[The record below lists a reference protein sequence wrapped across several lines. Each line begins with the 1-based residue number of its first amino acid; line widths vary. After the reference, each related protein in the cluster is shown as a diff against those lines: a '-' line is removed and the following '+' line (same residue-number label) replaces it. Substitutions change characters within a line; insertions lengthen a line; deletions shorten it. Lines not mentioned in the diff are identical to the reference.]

1 MSKIMFAPPNVKA
14 YARYGKQIEAINQA
28 LKKEERIAKI
38 KEVQRIRFAGPLR
51 HRDALSRQY
60 DAERGDRPRDEGDP
74 QELNFEE

>member
-1 MSKIMFAPPNVKA
+1 MPAKKTAKPDAP
-14 YARYGKQIEAINQA
+14 
-28 LKKEERIAKI
+28 IAKI
-38 KEVQRIRFAGPLR
+38 KEVQRIRVARPLR